1 MIDVVLLPE
10 FLPREALPQAQVVVL
25 DILRATSTTV
35 TALASGAASVRL
47 FDSPDEVLKAKT
59 AANRPVIAAGE
70 RGCRKM
76 PGFDL
81 GNSPAEYSQDI
92 VNEAAIYLS
101 TTNGTRAAVAART
114 ARRMFVG
121 SLLNASATAEAL
133 VTELHRG
140 PTLLLC
146 AGTDGRTAIEDVIG
160 AGAILWQV
168 LAGTMRP
175 DLEFT
180 DTAWI
185 AYQTFAS
192 VRSRLAPA
200 LRLGQGGINL
210 INADLEADI
219 DFCAALDRFPM
230 AVSVNLNS
238 LEATPWRIM

>member
-10 FLPREALPQAQVVVL
+10 FLPREALPEAQVVVL

-47 FDSPDEVLKAKT
+47 FDRPEEVLKAR
-59 AANRPVIAAGE
+59 AAAVAPVIVAGE
-70 RGCRKM
+70 RGCRKIA
-76 PGFDL
+76 GFDL
-81 GNSPAEYSQDI
+81 GNSPAEYSNDI
-92 VNEAAIYLS
+92 VNKAAIYLS

-114 ARRMFVG
+114 ARRMLIG
-121 SLLNASATAEAL
+121 SLLNAAATAEAV
-133 VTELHRG
+133 VTELDRG

-175 DLEFT
+175 DLELT

-210 INADLEADI
+210 IHADLEADI
-219 DFCAALDRFPM
+219 DFCAALDRYPL
-230 AVSVNLNS
+230 AVGVNLHS
-238 LEATPWRIM
+238 LEATPWRNM